1 MPELALVDAGFK
13 YGNNIVL
20 RRVNLAAVRGEFC
33 GIIGPN
39 GSGKTTLLKG
49 MAGLIRPYEGAVT
62 LNGKHIGAFNHD
74 YIARN
79 IALVPQNAVLPEL
92 FTARDIVLMGRTPHL
107 GRLRYES
114 ASDIGIACRAMEI
127 TQTLPLAGKHI
138 NELSGGERQRIIIA
152 RMIAQEA
159 GILLL
164 DEPTANLDI
173 NYQAEIL
180 SFLRQLC
187 QEKDL
192 SIFAALHDL
201 NLASQYCDRLIVLN
215 EKHIWKQ
222 GKPADIIDA
231 PTIKEVFGVNIHVF
245 QHPLNG
251 RPAALVTSQDQDSCK
266 ENKV

>member
-1 MPELALVDAGFK
+1 MPELTLHEAGFK

-49 MAGLIRPYEGAVT
+49 MAGLIRPYEGAVN
-62 LNGKHIGAFNHD
+62 LDGKNISSYNHE

-92 FTARDIVLMGRTPHL
+92 FTAREIVLMGRTPHL

-114 ASDIGIACRAMEI
+114 ARDIGISCRAMEI

-173 NYQAEIL
+173 NYQTEIL
-180 SFLRQLC
+180 NFLRKLC
-187 QEKDL
+187 KEKDL
-192 SIFAALHDL
+192 AIFAALHDL
-201 NLASQYCDRLIVLN
+201 NLASQYCERLIML
-215 EKHIWKQ
+215 KDKSIWKQ

-231 PTIKEVFGVNIHVF
+231 PTIKDVFGVNIHVF
-245 QHPLNG
+245 KHPLNG
-251 RPAALVTSQDQDSCK
+251 RPATLVTSQSPDDNK
-266 ENKV
+266 EAIL

>member
-1 MPELALVDAGFK
+1 MPELALINTGFK

-20 RRVNLAAVRGEFC
+20 RQINLCTVQGEFC

-49 MAGLIRPYEGAVT
+49 MAGLIRPFEGAVN
-62 LNGKHIGAFNHD
+62 LDGKNIVSYNHE

-92 FTARDIVLMGRTPHL
+92 FTAREIVLMGRTPHL

-114 ASDIGIACRAMEI
+114 ARDIGIACHAMEI
-127 TQTLPLAGKHI
+127 TQTLALASKHI

-180 SFLRQLC
+180 NFLRHLC
-187 QEKDL
+187 QEKEL
-192 SIFAALHDL
+192 SIFASLHDL
-201 NLASQYCDRLIVLN
+201 NLASQYCDRLILL
-215 EKHIWKQ
+215 KDKSIWKQ

-231 PTIKEVFGVNIHVF
+231 PTIKDVFGANIHVF
-245 QHPLNG
+245 THPLNG
-251 RPAALVTSQDQDSCK
+251 LPATLVTSQRSYNNREK
-266 ENKV
+266 KL

>member
-1 MPELALVDAGFK
+1 
-13 YGNNIVL
+13 
-20 RRVNLAAVRGEFC
+20 VRGEFC

-49 MAGLIRPYEGAVT
+49 IAGLIRPYEGAVN
-62 LNGKHIGAFNHD
+62 LGGKNIGSYNHD

-79 IALVPQNAVLPEL
+79 IALVPQNAMLPEL
-92 FTARDIVLMGRTPHL
+92 FTAREIVLMGRTPHL

-114 ASDIGIACRAMEI
+114 ARDIGITFHAMEI
-127 TQTLPLAGKHI
+127 TQTLSMAGKHI

-180 SFLRQLC
+180 NFLRQLC
-187 QEKDL
+187 KVKDL
-192 SIFAALHDL
+192 SIFASLHDL
-201 NLASQYCDRLIVLN
+201 NLASQYCDRLIMLK

-231 PTIKEVFGVNIHVF
+231 PTIKEVFGSNIHVF
-245 QHPLNG
+245 KHPLNG
-251 RPAALVTSQDQDSCK
+251 RPATLVTAQGQDNNK
-266 ENKV
+266 EDKV